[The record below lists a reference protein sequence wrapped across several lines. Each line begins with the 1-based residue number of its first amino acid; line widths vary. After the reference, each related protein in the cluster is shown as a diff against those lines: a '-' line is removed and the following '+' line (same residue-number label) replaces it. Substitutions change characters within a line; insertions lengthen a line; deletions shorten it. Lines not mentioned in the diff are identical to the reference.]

1 MGGLKLEAE
10 EKVETTQVSNLFIDR
25 YMPRANGEYIKIYLL
40 LLRQFQTPK
49 WELSVSSM
57 ADYLECTEKDVRRGL
72 AYWER
77 EGVLSLRFDPQK
89 KLSGIMLLDLQAK
102 VAAAAEIAAGRV
114 KAEEAAAREADEMPV
129 EPAIQMS
136 HEQSGT
142 GGADVDRKEPAKPFR
157 EMRGAA
163 HDMSKLSHDEAFSQL
178 IGVASAYK
186 RKPLSH
192 EDCNILAYLYDTLG
206 MSAEL
211 LEYLVESC
219 VEGGITSVRTM
230 EKIAL
235 GWHERGITTPE
246 QAEAMQTI
254 YRQDMWKIMKVFGL
268 SGRNPGSSEKKMMEK
283 WLMQYGFDTD
293 VIQEACER
301 TMRQIQKPSFEYA
314 DRILKSWKDSGVR
327 AKKDIEGIEAAARAS
342 KTEKAEAVRTEKA
355 PRAAARS
362 NRFHNYQQRNTDYDS
377 LIAQHDPLMAE
388 TADRVAGKK
397 TGIE

>member
-1 MGGLKLEAE
+1 MSGLKLEAE
-10 EKVETTQVSNLFIDR
+10 ERIETTQISNLFIDR

-40 LLRQFQTPK
+40 LLRQIQTPK

-114 KAEEAAAREADEMPV
+114 KAEEAATRAADEAAEETV
-129 EPAIQMS
+129 TRMS
-136 HEQSGT
+136 HEQVGKDAA
-142 GGADVDRKEPAKPFR
+142 ADARKEPVKPLS
-157 EMRGAA
+157 ETRGSG
-163 HDMSKLSHDEAFSQL
+163 HDMSRLSHDEAFSQL

-206 MSAEL
+206 MSSEL

-254 YRQDMWKIMKVFGL
+254 YRQDMWKIMKAFGL
-268 SGRNPGSSEKKMMEK
+268 SGRNPGNSEKKMMEK

-293 VIQEACER
+293 VILDACDR
-301 TMRQIQKPSFEYA
+301 TMRQIQKPSFEYT

-327 AKKDIEGIEAAARAS
+327 TRKDIEAMETAARAAKS
-342 KTEKAEAVRTEKA
+342 EKTEASRTEKTVR
-355 PRAAARS
+355 PTARP

-377 LIAQHDPLMAE
+377 LIAQHDPL
-388 TADRVAGKK
+388 TAGSAGCAARKND
-397 TGIE
+397 ED